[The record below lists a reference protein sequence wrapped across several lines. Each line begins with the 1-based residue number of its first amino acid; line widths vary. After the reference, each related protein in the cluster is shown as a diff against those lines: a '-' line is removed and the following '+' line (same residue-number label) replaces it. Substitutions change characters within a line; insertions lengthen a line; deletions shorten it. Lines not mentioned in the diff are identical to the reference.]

1 MPNVKSFE
9 DILNRESIFIDKKTL
24 RRGYIPLSLNAVLHR
39 EDIIKKYIS
48 CLKDALANEVPNN
61 VFIFGKT
68 GTGKTMLTELITN
81 NLVTTAEKNNVN
93 VFVSYINCET
103 NNTDTG
109 VMKQLVGP
117 LRKELNISDQKV
129 ANSFTAYFHHY
140 CDLIND
146 FDGVPIIIFDEVD
159 KLKNPDILNQF
170 SRVLENRYT
179 NKNICMI
186 GITNDLFFVENL
198 NTRTK
203 SALSQQ
209 EIDVPPYDANQ
220 LTDILNTRA
229 STAFKDGALGN
240 DVIILCSALAAQEH
254 GDARKALDL
263 LRVAGEIA
271 DLDGATIVTEE
282 NVYSAEKA
290 IERDH
295 AVNTIVHLPIQTK
308 LILLSS
314 AKLFVENSKKREKV
328 TTPFVY
334 DLYVNL
340 CNKID
345 MRALQRRRV
354 ADLISELDMLGI
366 ISVDKAARGRHGI
379 VNEIVINIPVE
390 TIFDII
396 LDDMRFESLAEIT
409 KESGQPKWF

>member
-1 MPNVKSFE
+1 MQNVKSFE
-9 DILNRESIFIDKKTL
+9 DVLNRESIFIDKKTL
-24 RRGYIPLSLNAVLHR
+24 RRGYIPPSLEDVLHR
-39 EDIIKKYIS
+39 DDIIKKYIS

-81 NLVTTAEKNNVN
+81 DLVKTAEKNNVN
-93 VFVSYINCET
+93 ILVSYINCET

-109 VMKQLVGP
+109 VIKQLIGF
-117 LRKELNISDQKV
+117 LQKEMDVSKKLV
-129 ANSFTAYFHHY
+129 NSFSVYFHHY

-170 SRVLENRYT
+170 SRVQENRYT

-186 GITNDLFFVENL
+186 GITNDLFFVEQL

-220 LTDILNTRA
+220 LTDILNIRA
-229 STAFKDGALGN
+229 AMAFKKGTLD
-240 DVIILCSALAAQEH
+240 DIVITLCSALAAQEH

-271 DLDGATIVTEE
+271 DSNGETNVTEE

-295 AVNTIVHLPIQTK
+295 VVDTISYFPTQTK
-308 LILLSS
+308 IVLLSS
-314 AKLFVENSKKREKV
+314 ARLFVENSKSRKKV
-328 TTPFVY
+328 TTPDVY
-334 DLYVNL
+334 DLYVKL
-340 CNKID
+340 CDKID
-345 MRALQRRRV
+345 MRTLQRRRV
-354 ADLISELDMLGI
+354 ADLIGELDMLGI
-366 ISVDKAARGRHGI
+366 ISVDKAARGRYGI
-379 VNEIVINIPVE
+379 VNEIAINIPVE
-390 TIFDII
+390 TIFDTI
-396 LDDMRFESLAEIT
+396 LGDIRFESLVESS
-409 KESGQPKWF
+409 KENEQKTFF

>member
-1 MPNVKSFE
+1 MQDVKSFA
-9 DILNRESIFIDKKTL
+9 DILDRKSIFVDKKTL
-24 RRGYIPLSLNAVLHR
+24 RRGYIPPSLEDVLHR
-39 EDIIKKYIS
+39 DDIIKKYIS

-81 NLVTTAEKNNVN
+81 DLIKTAGKRNVN
-93 VFVSYINCET
+93 IFVSYINCET

-109 VMKQLVGP
+109 VLKQLVGF
-117 LRKELNISDQKV
+117 LQKEVEVSKKLV
-129 ANSFTAYFHHY
+129 NSFNAYFNHY
-140 CDLIND
+140 CDMIND
-146 FDGVPIIIFDEVD
+146 LDCVPIIIFDEVD

-170 SRVLENRYT
+170 SRVQENRYT

-186 GITNDLFFVENL
+186 GITNDLFFVEQL

-220 LTDILNTRA
+220 LTDILKTRA
-229 STAFKDGALGN
+229 EMAFKDGSL
-240 DVIILCSALAAQEH
+240 DDIVITLCSALAAQEH

-271 DLDGATIVTEE
+271 DSNGETVVTEE

-295 AVNTIVHLPIQTK
+295 VVDTIAHLPSQTK
-308 LILLSS
+308 VVLLSS
-314 AKLFVENSKKREKV
+314 ARLFVENLKNREKV
-328 TTPFVY
+328 TTPNVY
-334 DLYVNL
+334 DLYVKL
-340 CNKID
+340 CNRID
-345 MRALQRRRV
+345 MRTLQRRRV
-354 ADLISELDMLGI
+354 ADLIGELDMLGI
-366 ISVDKAARGRHGI
+366 ISVDKAARGRYGV
-379 VNEIVINIPVE
+379 VNEIAINIPVE
-390 TIFDII
+390 TIFDTI
-396 LDDMRFESLAEIT
+396 LDDLRLESLAEPIKPNT
-409 KESGQPKWF
+409 QTTWN

>member
-1 MPNVKSFE
+1 MQNVKSFD

-24 RRGYIPLSLNAVLHR
+24 RRGYMPPSLEDVLHR
-39 EDIIKKYIS
+39 DDIIKKYIS
-48 CLKDALANEVPNN
+48 CLKDALENEIPNN

-81 NLVTTAEKNNVN
+81 DLVKTAEKNNVKIL
-93 VFVSYINCET
+93 VSYINCET

-117 LRKELNISDQKV
+117 LQKELDISDKKV
-129 ANSFTAYFHHY
+129 SNSFSAYFHHY

-170 SRVLENRYT
+170 SRVQENRYT
-179 NKNICMI
+179 NKNICML
-186 GITNDLFFVENL
+186 GITNDLFFVEQL

-209 EIDVPPYDANQ
+209 EIDVPPYDASQ
-220 LTDILNTRA
+220 LKDILNTRA
-229 STAFKDGALGN
+229 SMAFKEGALGN

-271 DLDGATIVTEE
+271 DSNGATTVTEE

-295 AVNTIVHLPIQTK
+295 VVDTISHLPTQTK
-308 LILLSS
+308 LVILSS
-314 AKLFVENSKKREKV
+314 AKLFVENSKSRTKV
-328 TTPFVY
+328 TTPAVY
-334 DLYVNL
+334 DLYVKL

-345 MRALQRRRV
+345 MRTLQRRRV
-354 ADLISELDMLGI
+354 ADLIGELDMLGI
-366 ISVDKAARGRHGI
+366 ISVDKAARGRYGI
-379 VNEIVINIPVE
+379 VNEIAINIPVE
-390 TIFDII
+390 TIFNTI
-396 LDDMRFESLAEIT
+396 LEDMRFESLAEPT
-409 KESGQPKWF
+409 KESGQKTWF